1 MSLCPISLNRLP
13 PDDVSYFQ
21 VSFLMDVYVPVELQ
35 EQSHKVGVQALA
47 GAIN

>member
-1 MSLCPISLNRLP
+1 MQIASGAFCFKSLAANYALYSR
-13 PDDVSYFQ
+13 
-21 VSFLMDVYVPVELQ
+21 FLMDLYVPVELQ